1 MVLAEKTAQVA
12 SEAAL
17 TAGGSIFAGPG
28 STAPHVPGGESD
40 QWFHKV
46 FARENEGENERNRT
60 SSLQLLCRKELVLS
74 CFDKKDALN
83 PNASVSEIFQSP
95 EYRHNHLFIAYL
107 IQNYSN
113 NPLSIAEA
121 NARKRLTARLPSVS
135 A

>member
-1 MVLAEKTAQVA
+1 MREAVVKDKQRTNPP
-12 SEAAL
+12 SEENTKPRNPCKYRGFGAL
-17 TAGGSIFAGPG
+17 P
-28 STAPHVPGGESD
+28 
-40 QWFHKV
+40 
-46 FARENEGENERNRT
+46 
-60 SSLQLLCRKELVLS
+60 LS
-74 CFDKKDALN
+74 CIDKKDALN